1 MSSLKLHTHGIEVQS
16 STSIQNCEMLMHCS
30 VQMPCHL
37 NARGMLSDAKYFFG
51 SSMMRI
57 EAVLYILLLEQ
68 KGDYPWNVDTIA
80 IL

>member
-1 MSSLKLHTHGIEVQS
+1 
-16 STSIQNCEMLMHCS
+16 
-30 VQMPCHL
+30 
-37 NARGMLSDAKYFFG
+37 
-51 SSMMRI
+51 MRI